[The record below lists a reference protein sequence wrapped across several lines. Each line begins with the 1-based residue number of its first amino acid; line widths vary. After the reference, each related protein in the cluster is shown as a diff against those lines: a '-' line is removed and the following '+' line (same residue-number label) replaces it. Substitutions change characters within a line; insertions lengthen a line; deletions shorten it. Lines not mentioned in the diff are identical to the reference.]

1 MAIYLDHIPRISTQ
15 HTFLVFLTYTLFN
28 PKKVNLVGN
37 SSHKTTLF
45 GSKMV
50 LLQLCIGES
59 VLWIQDQQNNLFM

>member
-15 HTFLVFLTYTLFN
+15 HTFLVFHIPFN

-37 SSHKTTLF
+37 SFHKTTLF
-45 GSKMV
+45 GSKIG

>member
-1 MAIYLDHIPRISTQ
+1 MAIYLDHILRISTQ
-15 HTFLVFLTYTLFN
+15 HTFLVFHILFN

-59 VLWIQDQQNNLFM
+59 VLWIQDQQKNLFM

>member
-15 HTFLVFLTYTLFN
+15 HTFLVFHIPFN

-45 GSKMV
+45 GSKIV

>member
-15 HTFLVFLTYTLFN
+15 HTFLLFHTLFN
-28 PKKVNLVGN
+28 SKKVNLVGN

-45 GSKMV
+45 GSKIG
-50 LLQLCIGES
+50 LLLLCIGES

>member
-15 HTFLVFLTYTLFN
+15 HTFLVFHIPFN